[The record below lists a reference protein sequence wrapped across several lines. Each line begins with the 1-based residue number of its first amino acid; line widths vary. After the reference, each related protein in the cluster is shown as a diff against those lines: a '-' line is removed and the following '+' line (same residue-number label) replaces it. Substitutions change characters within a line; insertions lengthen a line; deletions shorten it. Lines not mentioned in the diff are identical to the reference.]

1 MEWGRGFFFVPVKGT
16 VSKFVSGSEP
26 ETGHSIQEGRMELD
40 KKTYIRIVTHTLKSM
55 VELSKEEKEYSLG
68 LDLIHYYKTEIEPK
82 NIITEAEFKSLCGDV
97 GINLV

>member
-1 MEWGRGFFFVPVKGT
+1 MQINNNACSLYSDT
-16 VSKFVSGSEP
+16 VSY
-26 ETGHSIQEGRMELD
+26 THL
-40 KKTYIRIVTHTLKSM
+40 IVTYTLKSM
-55 VELSKEEKEYSLG
+55 LELSKKEKEYSLG

>member
-1 MEWGRGFFFVPVKGT
+1 
-16 VSKFVSGSEP
+16 
-26 ETGHSIQEGRMELD
+26 MELD

-82 NIITEAEFKSLCGDV
+82 SIITEAEFKSLCGEA